1 MDPAGSICTE
11 QKSIFISRPRRLGRC
26 LYSQIEIG
34 KIRVARTRVGP
45 IMTFT
50 IAMALLAG
58 FVSAEMVF
66 VQGKTARLR
75 AVNNYRAC

>member
-1 MDPAGSICTE
+1 ME
-11 QKSIFISRPRRLGRC
+11 M
-26 LYSQIEIG
+26 G

-66 VQGKTARLR
+66 VQGKTAKLR